1 MRHYASLTAILCA
14 ALFVA
19 SYAAAYEAAD
29 RVAIGRAIATLNESP
44 PDALFTAV
52 GNAASELALLRRSNP
67 PFRIVGPSERSVSG
81 PTVTISKEPLGEARI
96 NFPAIEPRTVDG
108 SIVFITPDVALAR
121 GGSCVSR
128 RRHDANHAALVRH
141 EKGGRRV
148 EDRISPGCWRRANR
162 AANKMGHAA
171 KEEKE

>member
-19 SYAAAYEAAD
+19 SYASADEAAD

-81 PTVTISKEPLGEARI
+81 PTVTISKEPWGEARI

-108 SIVFITPDVALAR
+108 SIVFITPDIALAEGALAYQDAATTQTTPLLFVMKR
-121 GGSCVSR
+121 EGGEWKIAS
-128 RRHDANHAALVRH
+128 L
-141 EKGGRRV
+141 RV
-148 EDRISPGCWRRANR
+148 LAPR
-162 AANKMGHAA
+162 
-171 KEEKE
+171 